1 MSELK
6 KNLKQKVQN
15 SIVLKQKLNEEQI
28 QKFLDK
34 VLTLPEE
41 WQEALIK
48 KFTEEETFFEEQ
60 KKKQVEIINQ
70 YKKELEEE
78 MDKFKKDVRVELEN
92 QEDQK
97 DEKIKNELLWEL
109 NKI

>member
-6 KNLKQKVQN
+6 KILKQKVEN

-41 WQEALIK
+41 WQLALIK
-48 KFTEEETFFEEQ
+48 KFTEEEIFFEEQ
-60 KKKQVEIINQ
+60 KKKQIEIINQ